1 MASRSSSSSTT
12 CGWSWGSASGWR
24 SSTSVAR
31 SLRALRPRSRATR
44 PCARRIS
51 ARPTMP
57 EPLLE
62 VRDLVVR
69 YGAIEAVHGI
79 SFDVHAGEVVALIG
93 ANGAGKTTTLSAISG
108 LVRPAGGAIRLAG
121 RDLTR
126 AAPHEIVRAGLVQ
139 VPEGR
144 EILAR
149 MSVHENLLLSGATD
163 VAPMYERF
171 PILAERRALLAG
183 NLSGGEQ
190 QLLAIA
196 RALLAKPKVLLL
208 DEPSLGLAPKMVAT
222 VFEVLRELK
231 AGGTTMLVVEQNA
244 LRALRLADRAYVL
257 ELGRIGLSGTGA
269 ALLEDSAVGRAY
281 LGA

>member
-1 MASRSSSSSTT
+1 
-12 CGWSWGSASGWR
+12 
-24 SSTSVAR
+24 
-31 SLRALRPRSRATR
+31 
-44 PCARRIS
+44 
-51 ARPTMP
+51 MP
-57 EPLLE
+57 EPLLT

-69 YGAIEAVHGI
+69 YGAIEAVHGV
-79 SFDVHAGEVVALIG
+79 SFEVGAGEVVALIG
-93 ANGAGKTTTLSAISG
+93 ANGAGKTSTLAAISG
-108 LVRPAGGAIRLAG
+108 LVRPARGAVRLAG
-121 RDLTR
+121 RDLAG
-126 AAPHEIVRAGLVQ
+126 AAPHTIVRAGLVQ

-149 MSVHENLLLSGATD
+149 MSVHENLLLSGAGDATS
-163 VAPMYERF
+163 MYERF

-196 RALLAKPKVLLL
+196 RALLAKPRVLLL

-222 VFEVLRELK
+222 VFAVLAELK
-231 AGGTTMLVVEQNA
+231 ASGTTMLLVEQNA

-257 ELGRIGLSGTGA
+257 ELGRIGLAGTGA
-269 ALLEDSAVGRAY
+269 SLLQDRAVARAY

>member
-1 MASRSSSSSTT
+1 
-12 CGWSWGSASGWR
+12 
-24 SSTSVAR
+24 
-31 SLRALRPRSRATR
+31 
-44 PCARRIS
+44 
-51 ARPTMP
+51 MP
-57 EPLLE
+57 EPALD

-79 SFDVHAGEVVALIG
+79 SFDVQPGEVVALIG
-93 ANGAGKTTTLSAISG
+93 ANGAGKTSTLAALSG
-108 LVRPAGGAIRLAG
+108 LVRPARGAVRLLG
-121 RDLTR
+121 RDL
-126 AAPHEIVRAGLVQ
+126 AGAPPHAIVRAGLVQ

-163 VAPMYERF
+163 ATAMYERF
-171 PILAERRALLAG
+171 PILAERRALPAG

-196 RALLAKPKVLLL
+196 RALLARPRVLLL

-222 VFEVLRELK
+222 VFLVLAELK
-231 AGGTTMLVVEQNA
+231 RSGTTMLLVEQNA

-257 ELGRIGLSGTGA
+257 ELGRIGLTGTGV
-269 ALLEDSAVGRAY
+269 ALLQDAGVARAY

>member
-1 MASRSSSSSTT
+1 
-12 CGWSWGSASGWR
+12 
-24 SSTSVAR
+24 
-31 SLRALRPRSRATR
+31 
-44 PCARRIS
+44 
-51 ARPTMP
+51 MP
-57 EPLLE
+57 EPMLM

-79 SFDVHAGEVVALIG
+79 DFEVGPGEVVALIG
-93 ANGAGKTTTLSAISG
+93 ANGAGKTSTLAAISG
-108 LVRPAGGAIRLAG
+108 LVRPARGSIRLDG
-121 RDLTR
+121 RELTG
-126 AAPHEIVRAGLVQ
+126 AAPHTIFRAGLVQ

-149 MSVHENLLLSGATD
+149 MSVHENLLLSGAAD
-163 VAPMYERF
+163 VGAMYERF
-171 PILAERRALLAG
+171 PILAERRGLPAG

-196 RALLAKPKVLLL
+196 RALLAKPRVLLL

-222 VFEVLRELK
+222 VFAVLAELK
-231 AGGTTMLVVEQNA
+231 EAGTTMLLVEQNA

-257 ELGRIGLSGTGA
+257 ELGRIALAGTGA
-269 ALLEDSAVGRAY
+269 ALLRDPGVARAY

>member
-1 MASRSSSSSTT
+1 M
-12 CGWSWGSASGWR
+12 
-24 SSTSVAR
+24 
-31 SLRALRPRSRATR
+31 
-44 PCARRIS
+44 
-51 ARPTMP
+51 
-57 EPLLE
+57 LE

-79 SFDVHAGEVVALIG
+79 SFEVREGEVVALIG
-93 ANGAGKTTTLSAISG
+93 ANGAGKTSTLAAISG
-108 LVRPAGGAIRLAG
+108 LVRPARGAVLLAG
-121 RDLTR
+121 RDL
-126 AAPHEIVRAGLVQ
+126 ADAQPHAIVRAGLVQ

-163 VAPMYERF
+163 VGPMYERF
-171 PILAERRALLAG
+171 PILAERRGLLAG

-196 RALLAKPKVLLL
+196 RALLARPRVLLL
-208 DEPSLGLAPKMVAT
+208 DEPSLGLAPKMVAA
-222 VFEVLRELK
+222 VFEVLAELK
-231 AGGTTMLVVEQNA
+231 AQGLTILLVEQNA

-257 ELGRIGLSGTGA
+257 ELGRIGLTGTGA
-269 ALLEDSAVGRAY
+269 GLLQDTAVARAY

>member
-1 MASRSSSSSTT
+1 
-12 CGWSWGSASGWR
+12 
-24 SSTSVAR
+24 
-31 SLRALRPRSRATR
+31 
-44 PCARRIS
+44 
-51 ARPTMP
+51 MP
-57 EPLLE
+57 EPALD

-79 SFDVHAGEVVALIG
+79 SFDVQPGEVVALIG
-93 ANGAGKTTTLSAISG
+93 ANGAGKTSTLAALSG
-108 LVRPAGGAIRLAG
+108 LVRPARGAVRLLG
-121 RDLTR
+121 RDL
-126 AAPHEIVRAGLVQ
+126 AGAPPHAIVRAGLVQ

-163 VAPMYERF
+163 ATAMYERF
-171 PILAERRALLAG
+171 PILAERRALPAG

-196 RALLAKPKVLLL
+196 RALLARPRVLLL

-222 VFEVLRELK
+222 VFLVLAELK
-231 AGGTTMLVVEQNA
+231 RSGTTMLLVEQNA

-257 ELGRIGLSGTGA
+257 ELGRIGLTGTGA
-269 ALLEDSAVGRAY
+269 ALLQDAGVARAY

>member
-1 MASRSSSSSTT
+1 MADP
-12 CGWSWGSASGWR
+12 A
-24 SSTSVAR
+24 
-31 SLRALRPRSRATR
+31 
-44 PCARRIS
+44 
-51 ARPTMP
+51 
-57 EPLLE
+57 LE

-69 YGAIEAVHGI
+69 YGAIEAVHGV
-79 SFDVHAGEVVALIG
+79 SFAVDAGEVVALIG
-93 ANGAGKTTTLSAISG
+93 ANGAGKTTVLNAISG
-108 LVRPAGGAIRLAG
+108 LVRPVRGTIRLG
-121 RDLTR
+121 GVDLTH

-163 VAPMYERF
+163 VTAMYERF

-196 RALLAKPKVLLL
+196 RALLAKPRVLLL

-222 VFEVLRELK
+222 VFAVLADLK
-231 AGGTTMLVVEQNA
+231 TSGTTMLLVEQNA

-257 ELGRIGLSGTGA
+257 DLGRIGLSGTGA
-269 ALLEDSAVGRAY
+269 SLLQDPGVARAY

>member
-1 MASRSSSSSTT
+1 MAER
-12 CGWSWGSASGWR
+12 
-24 SSTSVAR
+24 
-31 SLRALRPRSRATR
+31 
-44 PCARRIS
+44 
-51 ARPTMP
+51 M
-57 EPLLE
+57 LE

-79 SFDVHAGEVVALIG
+79 SFDVQAGEVVALIG
-93 ANGAGKTTTLSAISG
+93 ANGAGKTTTLNAISG
-108 LVRPAGGAIRLAG
+108 VVRAQSGTIRLAG
-121 RDLTR
+121 VDLTR
-126 AAPHEIVRAGLVQ
+126 AAPHQIVRAGLVQ

-144 EILAR
+144 EVLGR

-163 VAPMYERF
+163 IARMYERF

-222 VFEVLRELK
+222 VFGVLAELK
-231 AGGTTMLVVEQNA
+231 ASGTTMLLVEQNA
-244 LRALRLADRAYVL
+244 LRALRLADRGYVL

-269 ALLEDSAVGRAY
+269 ALLQDRGVGRAY

>member
-1 MASRSSSSSTT
+1 MA
-12 CGWSWGSASGWR
+12 
-24 SSTSVAR
+24 
-31 SLRALRPRSRATR
+31 
-44 PCARRIS
+44 
-51 ARPTMP
+51 
-57 EPLLE
+57 EPMLD

-79 SFDVHAGEVVALIG
+79 SFEVREGEVVTLIG
-93 ANGAGKTTTLSAISG
+93 ANGAGKTSTLAAISG
-108 LVRPAGGAIRLAG
+108 LVRPARGAILLAG
-121 RDLTR
+121 RDLVG
-126 AAPHEIVRAGLVQ
+126 APTHAIVRAGLVQ

-149 MSVHENLLLSGATD
+149 MSVHENLLLSGASDPT
-163 VAPMYERF
+163 AMYERF
-171 PILAERRALLAG
+171 PILAERRALPAG

-196 RALLAKPKVLLL
+196 RALLAKPRVLLL

-222 VFEVLRELK
+222 VFAVLAELK
-231 AGGTTMLVVEQNA
+231 AAGTTMLLVEQNA

-257 ELGRIGLSGTGA
+257 ELGRVGLSGTGS
-269 ALLEDSAVGRAY
+269 ALLHDPGVARAY